1 MNPDGN
7 LQELQELWKEIDLLK
22 IRLGFRDRRIDFWQ
36 GLASDLYDHLI
47 GFYTPQMELELPDES
62 SLKAVIHRFEDE
74 VRYGSQ

>member
-22 IRLGFRDRRIDFWQ
+22 IKLGFRDRRIDFWQ
-36 GLASDLYDHLI
+36 NLASDLYDHLI

-74 VRYGSQ
+74 VRYGPE